1 MLDGEG
7 HEASGAAGNREARRR
22 ELGEEKVGDRDLSA
36 ARQHCVRGQPVPA
49 VGRARCRDHE
59 QSCWAEMRAKRAGG
73 GFAPGRA
80 AGTALQPGTSRRGR
94 RGRGPRWLAHRA
106 RTALGAEVTFEQNV
120 QSNRVHRC
128 EGVGVQRRR
137 APHGWARS
145 RVLPWCNQPGG
156 SRLLSG
162 GRCFR
167 VPRGLSASFFKR
179 VASVGPVRRLVT
191 GSEGL
196 PRQQS

>member
-1 MLDGEG
+1 MKPQGLQETVRLGEG
-7 HEASGAAGNREARRR
+7 SWARRTSGTVTCRPRGSTACVGSRCRRWARACAETTSRAAGLRGERRGLEGASRLGAR
-22 ELGEEKVGDRDLSA
+22 
-36 ARQHCVRGQPVPA
+36 
-49 VGRARCRDHE
+49 
-59 QSCWAEMRAKRAGG
+59 
-73 GFAPGRA
+73 

-128 EGVGVQRRR
+128 EDVGVQRRR

-162 GRCFR
+162 GRRFR

>member
-1 MLDGEG
+1 MLDGENTKPQG
-7 HEASGAAGNREARRR
+7 LQETVRLGEGSWARRTSGTVTCRPRGSTACVGSRCRRWAGRAAETTSRAAGLRGERRGL
-22 ELGEEKVGDRDLSA
+22 EG
-36 ARQHCVRGQPVPA
+36 VR
-49 VGRARCRDHE
+49 
-59 QSCWAEMRAKRAGG
+59 
-73 GFAPGRA
+73 

-162 GRCFR
+162 GRRFH

>member
-1 MLDGEG
+1 MLDGENTKPQG
-7 HEASGAAGNREARRR
+7 LQETVRLGEGSWARRTSGTVTCR
-22 ELGEEKVGDRDLSA
+22 PRGRTACVGSRCRRWA
-36 ARQHCVRGQPVPA
+36 
-49 VGRARCRDHE
+49 RARRRDHE

-162 GRCFR
+162 GRRFR